1 MQNLQIETAQNVV
14 IEQEPANVGERIAA
28 FLFDIFIILGYVFTV
43 FLIADTFK
51 TGSVG
56 SAVIFV
62 FIIPVFFYS
71 LLCETFM
78 NGQSFGKKALKIK
91 VVKID
96 GSQPSFGNYLI
107 RWIFRLVDI
116 QMFYGLPAII
126 TIAANGK
133 GQRIGDIV
141 AKTSVINL
149 KRNRKPEETI
159 YEETEENYTVIYPE
173 AEHLTDTDI
182 NTVKDV
188 LKHYKKDPS
197 DAIAVSMLK
206 QAFDAVKK
214 KTGTET
220 SQTPAEFLET
230 IIKDYNHIYRS

>member
-1 MQNLQIETAQNVV
+1 MQNLQIETAQNVI

-28 FLFDIFIILGYVFTV
+28 FIIDIFIILGYVFTV
-43 FLIADTFK
+43 SLIADTLDAE
-51 TGSVG
+51 SAG
-56 SAVIFV
+56 SAIIFI
-62 FIIPVFFYS
+62 FFIPVFFYS

-107 RWIFRLVDI
+107 RWLFRLIDI
-116 QMFYGLPAII
+116 QMFYGLPAVI

-149 KRNRKPEETI
+149 KRSRETEETI
-159 YEETEENYTVIYPE
+159 YEETEENYTVMYPE
-173 AEHLTDTDI
+173 AEYLTDTDV

-188 LKHYKKDPS
+188 LNHYKRDPS
-197 DAIAVSMLK
+197 NAIAVSMLK
-206 QAFDAVKK
+206 QTFDAVKK
-214 KTGTET
+214 KTGAET
-220 SQTPAEFLET
+220 SQTPAEFLKT
-230 IIKDYNHIYRS
+230 IIKDYNRIYRQ